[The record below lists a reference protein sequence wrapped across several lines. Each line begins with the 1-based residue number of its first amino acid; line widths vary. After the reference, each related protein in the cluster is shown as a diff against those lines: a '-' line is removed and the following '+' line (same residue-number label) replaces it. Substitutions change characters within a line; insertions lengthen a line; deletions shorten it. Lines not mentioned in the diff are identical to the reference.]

1 MFRSIII
8 AGLILLTG
16 SDVVEGSTSTF
27 DTNLEGWT
35 LVDKYGS
42 TAEGEIEWIAA
53 GGNPGGFVEF
63 TDEGNDGGFISAP
76 NIYLGDWTSF
86 ENILTI
92 SYEHTI
98 ISEELVNKRLP
109 YEIHIQGPGGEAE
122 FLGEVPPPPSGWH
135 RVEVLLE
142 SSEWTMISGD
152 WSGLLANVTSF
163 RIRIEQTDGHV
174 DVSGIDNV
182 DFDVSLSDAED
193 MSDNQSIFLIN
204 SSYPNPFSSE
214 ARIMYENKPGRNL
227 TIEVYDIKGRLVA
240 RHKEDGTP
248 EGSGSTIVLGLDNR
262 GAKLATG
269 HYFVRLTSG
278 GVSTVC
284 KMVLIR

>member
-1 MFRSIII
+1 MFKSIFI
-8 AGLILLTG
+8 AGLIVLT
-16 SDVVEGSTSTF
+16 SSNVVEGITSTF
-27 DTNLEGWT
+27 DTDLEGWT
-35 LVDKYGS
+35 LVDKYGN
-42 TAEGEIEWIAA
+42 TAEGEIEWVDV
-53 GGNPGGFVEF
+53 GGNPGGFVAF

-76 NIYLGDWTSF
+76 SIYLGDWTSF
-86 ENILTI
+86 DNLATI

-98 ISEELVNKRLP
+98 ISEEIVNRRLP
-109 YEIHIQGPGGEAE
+109 YEIRIQGPGGEAQ
-122 FLGEVPPPPSGWH
+122 FLGEVSPPPSGWH
-135 RVEVLLE
+135 RVEVILE

-182 DFDVSLSDAED
+182 DFAVSVSDAGD
-193 MSDNQSIFLIN
+193 IVDSQSIFLIN

-214 ARIMYENKPGRNL
+214 TRIMYENKPGQDL

-248 EGSGSTIVLGLDNR
+248 EGPGSTIILGLDNR
-262 GAKLATG
+262 GAKLAPG

-278 GVSTVC
+278 GVSTAC